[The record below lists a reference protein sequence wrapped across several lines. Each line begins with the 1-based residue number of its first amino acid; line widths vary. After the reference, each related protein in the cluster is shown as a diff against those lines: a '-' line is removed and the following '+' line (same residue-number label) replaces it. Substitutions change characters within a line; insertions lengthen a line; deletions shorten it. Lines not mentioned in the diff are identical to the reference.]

1 MRPSFRSAPAKPQQR
16 RRRQYP
22 GEQSRSTLNAR
33 GASGRS
39 QTADAT
45 AIENEDCTAKRR
57 TANSGARD
65 APYRKFMA
73 NCLKNGSR
81 SSNPLCLKYRG
92 RRREA
97 GAASPSA
104 DILPR
109 RGAEILRSLFFI
121 VPDERE
127 PMKLEPLSRR
137 RPGASTGTG
146 DVEVRLRCAYR
157 SSTRAGPFDA
167 VIDVVRSRRLMR
179 GARLLLLP
187 ALGLLCALFRCLRRL
202 PSLLR
207 HAALLAMSEW
217 RCRPVPAGIANT
229 ALGLLQRNKKTSV
242 FAQSGTFEPVP
253 TPYLACCGARATRA
267 ASCTTRLRNIARK
280 IFSIAWKHR

>member
-22 GEQSRSTLNAR
+22 GEQSRGIPNAR

-45 AIENEDCTAKRR
+45 AIENEGLHREAADGQQRR
-57 TANSGARD
+57 TGRALQKIHGELSR
-65 APYRKFMA
+65 
-73 NCLKNGSR
+73 NGTR

-121 VPDERE
+121 VPDERK

-137 RPGASTGTG
+137 RPLASTGTG

-242 FAQSGTFEPVP
+242 FAQSGTFEPIP
-253 TPYLACCGARATRA
+253 TPYLASSGARATHA

-280 IFSIAWKHR
+280 IFSIARKHR